1 MIIKTFKIE
10 KSKRLWI
17 LIFFA
22 LLIAT
27 TLIVISFVCIYFFK
41 GDKTKG
47 NNIFKINGYEVEYE
61 LTVISNKTNNTY
73 YIHEWYIENEEKE
86 YLKFE
91 FENELQ
97 EKIAYIFK
105 DNSINI
111 KNENQINNLNIKNY
125 NFIKE
130 NLISL
135 STFIGIYRNFEL
147 QNSNEVKIEKNNT
160 NEKSVVTI
168 TGLDNKI
175 SKNSL
180 FKNELKVSKLE
191 LVLNQDNIPIEY
203 YVLDKND
210 EAIIGIKYT
219 KFNVLEKFDEKIFA
233 NLNK

>member
-1 MIIKTFKIE
+1 MIITTFNIE
-10 KSKRLWI
+10 KTKRLWF

-27 TLIVISFVCIYFFK
+27 SLIVISFINIYSFK
-41 GDKTKG
+41 GNKTKE
-47 NNIFKINGYEVEYE
+47 NNVFKINGYDVEYE

-73 YIHEWYIENEEKE
+73 YMHEWYIENEEKK

-97 EKIAYIFK
+97 EKITYIFK
-105 DNSINI
+105 DNSIEI
-111 KNENQINNLNIKNY
+111 KSDKQINILNIQDY

-135 STFIGIYRNFEL
+135 STFIEMYRNFEL
-147 QNSNEVKIEKNNT
+147 QNDNKVKIEKNHT
-160 NEKSVVTI
+160 DEKSVVTI

-175 SKNSL
+175 NNNRL